1 MALMSTRPHIR
12 STTTTTTPPPAD
24 APLAS
29 PSPGDTVA
37 QLTTDDVSGVIRLV
51 REVTER
57 WDDPVAWREHLLH
70 GACALVHGNV
80 GTMIAQYDGRHESFG
95 RIGVVAAVGVP
106 AELRAYLEPAVSDF
120 SYRSW
125 DDASSKGLPGMTN
138 LYGEFRRQGGWV
150 TASRNHFTD
159 DATRYA
165 GTRYQ
170 QFRRRLNTDDYVISI
185 RIVDLPQRA
194 EAIAVD
200 RPFGAPRFGPREV
213 ALLKILHDEIAP
225 LVGVRLTTEAHLS
238 RDGLSTRLRETLSL
252 LLDGLSEKQVARRMH
267 LSTGTVHEY
276 VGVLYKHFR
285 VSSRGEL
292 LAYFVR
298 RTPAPRA

>member
-1 MALMSTRPHIR
+1 MAARP
-12 STTTTTTPPPAD
+12 D
-24 APLAS
+24 AARPI
-29 PSPGDTVA
+29 GHNDTVGT
-37 QLTTDDVSGVIRLV
+37 LTPEDLSGVVRLV
-51 REVTER
+51 REVTDR
-57 WDDPVAWREHLLH
+57 WDDPTAWREHLLH

-80 GTMIAQYDGRHESFG
+80 GTMIAQYDGRHTNFG
-95 RIGVVAAVGVP
+95 RIGVIAAIGIP
-106 AELRAYLEPAVSDF
+106 AELRSYLEPAMSDF

-125 DDASSKGLPGMTN
+125 DDASFHGLPGMTN
-138 LYGEFRRQGGWV
+138 LYGEFRRQGWA
-150 TASRNHFTD
+150 TASRSHLTD

-170 QFRRRLNTDDYVISI
+170 EFRRRLNTDDYVVSI
-185 RIVDLPQRA
+185 RLVDLPQRV

-213 ALLKILHDEIAP
+213 TLLKILHDEVAP
-225 LVGVRLTTEAHLS
+225 LIGVRLTTEAHLS
-238 RDGLSTRLRETLSL
+238 RDGLSARLRETLSL

-298 RTPAPRA
+298 RTPAPRGASEAR